1 MIEFQQ
7 FGWNLVTVGFIGAMC
22 TALLGFWGLI
32 KQGIAIWRERSGES
46 VSVLMMNYG
55 VLFFACG
62 FIYGLEIKSLAL
74 IVMGFRAVLQMVVS
88 IGLLKYKGYRPWE
101 WVATGLILAGIVA
114 MALVPV
120 KDTFYFVVAMGAIL
134 SFVPQPVEMF
144 RRGHR
149 GVVSAQFL
157 WTILVGVTFW
167 SVYSIAIG
175 NWVLSISNPT
185 FLTVVIGTVVLYY
198 VLPPAPAHVRASS
211 IAETEAEDD

>member
-32 KQGIAIWRERSGES
+32 NQGIAIWREESGES

-55 VLFFACG
+55 VLFFSCG

-74 IVMGFRAVLQMVVS
+74 IIMGFRALLQLAVGV
-88 IGLLKYKGYRPWE
+88 GLWKYKGYKRWE
-101 WVATGLILAGIVA
+101 WVATGLIFVCIAV
-114 MALVPV
+114 MALIPF
-120 KDTFYFVVAMGAIL
+120 KDAFYFAVSIGAIL
-134 SFVPQPVEMF
+134 SFIPQPVEMI

-157 WTILVGVTFW
+157 WTILIGVAFW

-175 NWVLSISNPT
+175 DWVLSIANPT
-185 FLTVVIGTVVLYY
+185 FLLVVIFTVVLYY
-198 VLPPAPAHVRASS
+198 VLPPAPTPEPPAREES
-211 IAETEAEDD
+211 EDD